1 MTKEEIEE
9 AKRLLEA
16 IRNFQLDEEIE
27 KVKEES
33 ECETNDME
41 VVNEVSEIVIDDM
54 AAIGL
59 LDS

>member
-9 AKRLLEA
+9 AKKLLEA

>member
-9 AKRLLEA
+9 AKKLLEA

-54 AAIGL
+54 AAIGY
-59 LDS
+59 